1 MLYLDLQKIRFKDK
15 LKVVCE
21 IDEEVR
27 KCKVIKLILQP
38 IVENAVI
45 YGIEGKIGMG
55 TILLKAFR
63 VDDKI
68 LIQII
73 DDGPGIDQENLA
85 KLKHNIYSNAQ
96 ITDSYSIGL
105 KNVHER
111 ISKSFGLN
119 YGLEISSEKSCT
131 KVCISIPFSNLEGGL
146 ACTKS

>member
-1 MLYLDLQKIRFKDK
+1 
-15 LKVVCE
+15 
-21 IDEEVR
+21 
-27 KCKVIKLILQP
+27 
-38 IVENAVI
+38 
-45 YGIEGKIGMG
+45 MG

-73 DDGPGIDQENLA
+73 DDGPGINQENLS
-85 KLKHNIYSNAQ
+85 KLKHNIYSNSQ

-111 ISKSFGLN
+111 ISKSFGRN
-119 YGLEISSEKSCT
+119 YGLEISSDKTGT

-146 ACTKS
+146 VCTKS